1 MHLLKSNILLFC
13 FFALFLVGNVC
24 GQYGYNNR
32 WSLEP
37 GVGINNAVKPYT
49 PGYWSN
55 TVGVIHA
62 GMGVRYMFNNRYG
75 LLLDGSYD
83 RIKHD
88 EVSLISNTGNSLP
101 FKSHYFR
108 TSLQLVLN
116 LGRLFTF
123 ENFTDKYSLLF
134 HLGGGASFLKSKVN
148 PNTDRM
154 VNFMFGLTPQRKI
167 SNRVVLF
174 VDASFIWHIYQQYTF
189 DMYSNVFERGFDGF
203 TAKGAIGTH
212 IYLGKH
218 ATHYDWVYTPCFPDM
233 SYLED
238 ENRKLD
244 SLNQAMRN
252 HLRDDD
258 GDGILNI
265 MDDELDTPIGH
276 AVNCRGVSL
285 RKIDSDGDGI
295 PDFFDRCPDI
305 PGSADFDGCPED
317 LYTAFQRNEKNRVG
331 KDSSE
336 LAGNDGVGGKG
347 PDGNPLDGLNGGKG
361 GDGSQNSG
369 GGKGGDGSQNTG
381 GGKGGDGSQNSG
393 GGKGGE
399 GSQNSGGGKGGD
411 GSQNSGG
418 GKGGDGNQ
426 NTGSGKGG
434 TNNQGTGGKG
444 GDGGQNSGTGGKGG
458 TNNQGSG
465 SNGGNGNNGQ
475 AQVVTSREG
484 LTSLTDIHFLL
495 NESKIQQNLYPLL
508 NEVVALLKAN
518 PEANIVLEGHADI
531 TGEDDYNQALSERRS
546 EALRKYFLSQ
556 GIDPSRVQTGAFG
569 ESKPKFLNTSPK
581 GRALNRRVEIYIK
594 MN

>member
-1 MHLLKSNILLFC
+1 MYLLKSNLLTFC
-13 FFALFLVGNVC
+13 VFTLFQIGNAF

-37 GVGINNAVKPYT
+37 GVGINNAVKPYS

-88 EVSLISNTGNSLP
+88 EVSIFSNTGTSLP

-154 VNFMFGLTPQRKI
+154 VNFMFGLTPQIKI
-167 SNRVVLF
+167 NNRLVLF

-189 DMYSNVFERGFDGF
+189 DMYSGVFERGFDGF

-244 SLNQAMRN
+244 SLNQAMRT

-295 PDFFDRCPDI
+295 PDFFDKCIDI

-317 LYTAFQRNEKNRVG
+317 LYTAYQRNEKNRVG
-331 KDSSE
+331 KDSTE
-336 LAGNDGVGGKG
+336 LAGRDGVGGKD
-347 PDGNPLDGLNGGKG
+347 PDGNPIDALNGGMGGDGSQNSSGGKGGDGSQNSSGGKG

-369 GGKGGDGSQNTG
+369 VGKGGDGS
-381 GGKGGDGSQNSG
+381 
-393 GGKGGE
+393 
-399 GSQNSGGGKGGD
+399 
-411 GSQNSGG
+411 
-418 GKGGDGNQ
+418 
-426 NTGSGKGG
+426 
-434 TNNQGTGGKG
+434 
-444 GDGGQNSGTGGKGG
+444 QNSGTGGKGG

-465 SNGGNGNNGQ
+465 TNGKGGSGNQNSGTGGKGGTNNQGTGTNGRDGNNGD
-475 AQVVTSREG
+475 AQVVTSKEG

-518 PEANIVLEGHADI
+518 PDANIVLEGHADI

-556 GIDPSRVQTGAFG
+556 GIDPNRVQTGAFG